1 MVLGDGICSD
11 LYNTPDCNFDGGDCC
26 SPNSIMMFCDLCQ
39 CFNETNYITPPT
51 TVEWVGNSESI
62 LKLSVHNI
70 LKNLLALLSMNIFSE
85 CYDPWTVGDGICDD
99 YFNTLAC
106 NYDGG
111 DCCFGIKGVHCIAC
125 ICKDE
130 YTNYPLKTTPA
141 PGMIYYFHQILVL
154 YVLLICMYMIWPL
167 VCYADES
174 VIGDGFCDYEAT
186 TDACDYDNGDCD
198 GKKSKRL

>member
-70 LKNLLALLSMNIFSE
+70 QYRCKY
-85 CYDPWTVGDGICDD
+85 YDRFD
-99 YFNTLAC
+99 YYGT
-106 NYDGG
+106 
-111 DCCFGIKGVHCIAC
+111 
-125 ICKDE
+125 
-130 YTNYPLKTTPA
+130 
-141 PGMIYYFHQILVL
+141 
-154 YVLLICMYMIWPL
+154 
-167 VCYADES
+167 
-174 VIGDGFCDYEAT
+174 
-186 TDACDYDNGDCD
+186 
-198 GKKSKRL
+198 KSKFKYKGT